1 MPIDQGCT
9 RTAPT
14 PIFAALGSLNNSI
27 TTLEGALEEL
37 KERLTPVRNENP
49 QDFEGPRAPDRSA
62 NVPAAAGSPLECAIR
77 ETGGRIVSLE
87 RAFGSLL
94 RSLDV

>member
-1 MPIDQGCT
+1 MPINQGGE
-9 RTAPT
+9 RTGPT
-14 PIFAALGSLNNSI
+14 PVFAALGSLNNSI

-37 KERLTPVRNENP
+37 KERLTPVCTEKPHQGNEV
-49 QDFEGPRAPDRSA
+49 QGASE
-62 NVPAAAGSPLECAIR
+62 AAAGSPLECAIR
-77 ETGGRIVSLE
+77 ETEGRIVSLE